1 MPGDGRAAGAQAVET
16 GVQEGWRVLV
26 MFCCIKIYSRT
37 KIYDLTQCV
46 RDRKQ
51 TGQLAL
57 AQGLL

>member
-1 MPGDGRAAGAQAVET
+1 MET